1 MTEFQILSATKNN
14 GGNIGYTD
22 LLNLNMTDPV
32 RDPLADKARIKQMI
46 SDGLLNGATDAY
58 CLISI
63 TDAGRRYLQDACYL
77 DEQKKQ
83 LAKEASKK
91 ETNKNRHEW
100 KLAIVGAIISGL
112 AGLAFEVFAF
122 FFLS

>member
-1 MTEFQILSATKNN
+1 MTEFQILSAIKNN

-32 RDPLADKARIKQMI
+32 RDPLADKARIEQMI
-46 SDGLLNGATDAY
+46 RNGLLNGATDAY

-77 DEQKKQ
+77 EEQKKQ
-83 LAKEASKK
+83 LAEQASKK
-91 ETNKNRHEW
+91 ETNERRHKW
-100 KLAIVGAIISGL
+100 ILAIGSAFIAGL
-112 AGLAFEVFAF
+112 IGLAFDIIAKF
-122 FFLS
+122 FFA